1 MASRGHRICVSA
13 EGKGNTNNGITP
25 FTGGNTEKGLM
36 DIIEMLNSSK
46 KEGVTTPA
54 APAPSAP
61 TEPTIRFS
69 RPESAQPTLETLP
82 PIEDIGAKTLR
93 KLYLRNRTLLSQ
105 ISTDIEKLG
114 EKILT
119 DEGTRRIAERLG
131 DTALANAL
139 STEVA
144 AVKMVIEG
152 KMSLVLT
159 QKDELLEKK
168 AEISEELAHIR
179 GPGRFA
185 RDAADR
191 ELELIQQD
199 AELTRQLTE
208 AVHRLRACQPLTD
221 AIGQLGLGSPDVGN
235 ADGTYRLSQLVE
247 ELGEKQERVSA
258 LIAQLRSKELLTRT
272 GKRGIYTAAERRIIL
287 DIAHSKSVSEISRDW
302 GNAVSTLKQLI
313 ETRLTEGTDYYNLG
327 KGSQRD
333 AYRVTPVGLGKLK
346 QAISFTRARQS

>member
-1 MASRGHRICVSA
+1 
-13 EGKGNTNNGITP
+13 
-25 FTGGNTEKGLM
+25 M

-46 KEGVTTPA
+46 KESD
-54 APAPSAP
+54 APASVP
-61 TEPTIRFS
+61 TETHTRFN
-69 RPESAQPTLETLP
+69 RPEGAQPTLESLP
-82 PIEDIGAKTLR
+82 AVEDIAAQTLR
-93 KLYLRNRTLLSQ
+93 KLYLRNRSLLAQ

-114 EKILT
+114 EKILL

-131 DTALANAL
+131 DTAFATAL

-152 KMSLVLT
+152 KMSVVLT

-168 AEISEELAHIR
+168 AEIAEELEHIR

-199 AELTRQLTE
+199 ADLTKQLAE
-208 AVHRLRACQPLTD
+208 AVQRLKACQPLID
-221 AIGQLGLGSPDVGN
+221 AINKLGLGSTESSS
-235 ADGTYRLSQLVE
+235 ADGTYRLSQIVE

-258 LIAQLRSKELLTRT
+258 LIAQLRQKEILTRT
-272 GKRGIYTAAERRIIL
+272 GKRGIYTAQERRIIV
-287 DIAHSKSVSEISRDW
+287 DVARSKSVSELSREW
-302 GNAVSTLKQLI
+302 GNAVSTLKHLI
-313 ETRLTEGTDYYNLG
+313 EARLTEGTDYYNLG

-333 AYRVTPVGLGKLK
+333 AYRVTPSGMIKLK
-346 QAISFTRARQS
+346 QALSLTRARVQ

>member
-1 MASRGHRICVSA
+1 
-13 EGKGNTNNGITP
+13 
-25 FTGGNTEKGLM
+25 M

-46 KEGVTTPA
+46 KEGGA
-54 APAPSAP
+54 HAPAPAP
-61 TEPTIRFS
+61 TETQTRFS

-82 PIEDIGAKTLR
+82 PIEDIAAKTLR
-93 KLYLRNRTLLSQ
+93 KLYMSNRTLLSQ
-105 ISTDIEKLG
+105 ISTDIGKLG
-114 EKILT
+114 DKILT

-131 DTALANAL
+131 DTAFANAL

-159 QKDELLEKK
+159 QKDELLEQK

-191 ELELIQQD
+191 ELELIQKD
-199 AELTRQLTE
+199 AELTAQLAE
-208 AVHRLRACQPLTD
+208 AIQRLKACQPLTD
-221 AIGQLGLGSPDVGN
+221 AIAQLGLGPTESSN
-235 ADGTYRLSQLVE
+235 ADGTYRLSQIVE

-258 LIAQLRSKELLTRT
+258 LIAQLRQKGLLTRS
-272 GKRGIYTAAERRIIL
+272 GKRGIYTAQERRIIVE
-287 DIAHSKSVSEISRDW
+287 IARSKSVSELSRDW
-302 GNAVSTLKQLI
+302 GNAVPTLKHLI
-313 ETRLTEGTDYYNLG
+313 EARLTEGTDYYNLG

-333 AYRVTPVGLGKLK
+333 AYRVTPTGMSKLK

>member
-1 MASRGHRICVSA
+1 
-13 EGKGNTNNGITP
+13 
-25 FTGGNTEKGLM
+25 M

-46 KEGVTTPA
+46 KEGVAAPA
-54 APAPSAP
+54 APAS

-82 PIEDIGAKTLR
+82 PIEDIGARTLR
-93 KLYLRNRTLLSQ
+93 KLYLRSRSLLSQ
-105 ISTDIEKLG
+105 ISTDIGKLG

-185 RDAADR
+185 RDAAER

-199 AELTRQLTE
+199 AELTTQLTE
-208 AVHRLRACQPLTD
+208 AIHRLKTCQPLTD
-221 AIGQLGLGSPDVGN
+221 AIGQLGLGSPEAAN
-235 ADGTYRLSQLVE
+235 ADGTFRLSQLVE

-258 LIAQLRSKELLTRT
+258 LIAQLRQKELLQRT
-272 GKRGIYTAAERRIIL
+272 GRRGIYSGEERRIIL
-287 DIAHSKSVSEISRDW
+287 DVARSKSVSEISRDW

-313 ETRLTEGTDYYNLG
+313 ETRLTEGSDYYNLG

-333 AYRVTPVGLGKLK
+333 AYRVTPAGLTKLK